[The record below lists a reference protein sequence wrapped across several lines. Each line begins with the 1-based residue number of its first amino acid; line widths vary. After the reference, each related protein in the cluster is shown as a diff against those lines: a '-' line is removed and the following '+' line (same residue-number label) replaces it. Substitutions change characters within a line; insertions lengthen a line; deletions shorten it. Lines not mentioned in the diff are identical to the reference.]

1 MFLSQSQL
9 IITTNKSNNGSKAAK
24 VKKTEQAAQTV
35 QTKAAKVKKTE
46 QAVQTVQTKA
56 ATVKKTTKK
65 TTSVSKTTSVREK
78 TIEHIQLAGQ
88 GIYDDGK
95 YFRFEP
101 EDSDFGVVKPFKG
114 NGSIQLLSD
123 GTLDVVRTIRKKSL
137 STLIKKLPHGRLSKT
152 MAGAIQL
159 TIKDF
164 LNEKTKINNILLAE
178 TAQASSVYADYEK
191 ANTRR

>member
-9 IITTNKSNNGSKAAK
+9 FMTTNKSIKGS
-24 VKKTEQAAQTV
+24 
-35 QTKAAKVKKTE
+35 KAAKVKKTE
-46 QAVQTVQTKA
+46 QAVQTKA
-56 ATVKKTTKK
+56 ATVKKTTRK
-65 TTSVSKTTSVREK
+65 TTSVSEK

-88 GIYDDGK
+88 GFYDDGK

-101 EDSDFGVVKPFKG
+101 EDRDFGVVKPFKG

-152 MAGAIQL
+152 FDGAIQL
-159 TIKDF
+159 TIKVF
-164 LNEKTKINNILLAE
+164 LNEKVKINNILLAE
-178 TAQASSVYADYEK
+178 TAQASSAYADYEK

>member
-1 MFLSQSQL
+1 MFLSQTQL
-9 IITTNKSNNGSKAAK
+9 FMTTNKSIKGSKAAK
-24 VKKTEQAAQTV
+24 VKKTE
-35 QTKAAKVKKTE
+35 KAA
-46 QAVQTVQTKA
+46 QTKA

-65 TTSVSKTTSVREK
+65 TSVSKTTSVSEK
-78 TIEHIQLAGQ
+78 TIEHFQLAGQ

-123 GTLDVVRTIRKKSL
+123 GTLDVVRTIRKRSL

-152 MAGAIQL
+152 FDGAIQL
-159 TIKDF
+159 TIKVF
-164 LNEKTKINNILLAE
+164 LNEKVKIGNVLLAE
-178 TAQASSVYADYEK
+178 TAQALNAYDVYETVNK
-191 ANTRR
+191 

>member
-9 IITTNKSNNGSKAAK
+9 FMTTNKSIKGS
-24 VKKTEQAAQTV
+24 
-35 QTKAAKVKKTE
+35 KAAKVKKTE

-56 ATVKKTTKK
+56 AKVKKTTRK
-65 TTSVSKTTSVREK
+65 TTSVSEK

-101 EDSDFGVVKPFKG
+101 EDRDFGVVKPFKG

-152 MAGAIQL
+152 FDGAIQL
-159 TIKDF
+159 TIKVF

-178 TAQASSVYADYEK
+178 TAQASSAYADYEK
-191 ANTRR
+191 ANK

>member
-1 MFLSQSQL
+1 MFLSQTQL
-9 IITTNKSNNGSKAAK
+9 IMTTNKTNNGSKAAK
-24 VKKTEQAAQTV
+24 VKKTE
-35 QTKAAKVKKTE
+35 KAE
-46 QAVQTVQTKA
+46 QTKA

-65 TTSVSKTTSVREK
+65 TSVSKTTSVSEK

-152 MAGAIQL
+152 FDGAIQL
-159 TIKDF
+159 TIKVF

-178 TAQASSVYADYEK
+178 TAQASSAYADYEK

>member
-9 IITTNKSNNGSKAAK
+9 IMTTNKSNNGSKAAK
-24 VKKTEQAAQTV
+24 VKKTE
-35 QTKAAKVKKTE
+35 KAA
-46 QAVQTVQTKA
+46 QTKA
-56 ATVKKTTKK
+56 ATVKKTTR
-65 TTSVSKTTSVREK
+65 KTTSVREK
-78 TIEHIQLAGQ
+78 TIEHFQLAGQ

-101 EDSDFGVVKPFKG
+101 EDSDFGMVKPFKG

-123 GTLDVVRTIRKKSL
+123 GTLDVVRTIRKRSL
-137 STLIKKLPHGRLSKT
+137 STLIKKLTHGRLSKT
-152 MAGAIQL
+152 FDGAIQL
-159 TIKDF
+159 TIKVF

-178 TAQASSVYADYEK
+178 TAQASSAYADYEK

>member
-1 MFLSQSQL
+1 MFLSQTQL
-9 IITTNKSNNGSKAAK
+9 IMTTKRNIKGS
-24 VKKTEQAAQTV
+24 
-35 QTKAAKVKKTE
+35 
-46 QAVQTVQTKA
+46 KA
-56 ATVKKTTKK
+56 ATVKKTTKSK
-65 TTSVSKTTSVREK
+65 KTTTVSETTSVSKTTSVSEK
-78 TIEHIQLAGQ
+78 TIEHIQLTGQ

-123 GTLDVVRTIRKKSL
+123 GTLDVVRTIRKRSL

-152 MAGAIQL
+152 FDGAIQL
-159 TIKDF
+159 TIKVF

-178 TAQASSVYADYEK
+178 TAQASSAYADYEK
-191 ANTRR
+191 ANLKR

>member
-9 IITTNKSNNGSKAAK
+9 FMTTNKTNKGSKAAT
-24 VKKTEQAAQTV
+24 VKKTAQT
-35 QTKAAKVKKTE
+35 KD
-46 QAVQTVQTKA
+46 

-65 TTSVSKTTSVREK
+65 TSVSKTTSVSEK
-78 TIEHIQLAGQ
+78 TIEHFQLAGQ

-101 EDSDFGVVKPFKG
+101 EDCDFGMVKPFKG

-152 MAGAIQL
+152 FDGAIQL
-159 TIKDF
+159 TIKVF
-164 LNEKTKINNILLAE
+164 LNEKAKISNIMLAE
-178 TAQASSVYADYEK
+178 TVQASSAYADYEK
-191 ANTRR
+191 ANLKR

>member
-9 IITTNKSNNGSKAAK
+9 IMTTNKSNNGSKAAK
-24 VKKTEQAAQTV
+24 VKKTEKAA
-35 QTKAAKVKKTE
+35 QTKAATVKKTE
-46 QAVQTVQTKA
+46 QAAQTKA
-56 ATVKKTTKK
+56 ATVKKTTRKI
-65 TTSVSKTTSVREK
+65 TSVSEK
-78 TIEHIQLAGQ
+78 TIEHFQLAGQ

-101 EDSDFGVVKPFKG
+101 EDRDFGVVKPFKG

-152 MAGAIQL
+152 MDGAIQL
-159 TIKDF
+159 TIKVF
-164 LNEKTKINNILLAE
+164 LNEKVKINNILLAE
-178 TAQASSVYADYEK
+178 TAQASSAYADYEK

>member
-1 MFLSQSQL
+1 M
-9 IITTNKSNNGSKAAK
+9 TTNKTNNGSKAAK
-24 VKKTEQAAQTV
+24 VKKTE
-35 QTKAAKVKKTE
+35 KAAH
-46 QAVQTVQTKA
+46 TVQTKA

-101 EDSDFGVVKPFKG
+101 EDSDFGVIKPFKG

-123 GTLDVVRTIRKKSL
+123 GTLDVVRTIRKRSL

-152 MAGAIQL
+152 FDGAIQL
-159 TIKDF
+159 TIKVF

-178 TAQASSVYADYEK
+178 TAQASSAYADYEK
-191 ANTRR
+191 ANK

>member
-9 IITTNKSNNGSKAAK
+9 FMTTNKSIKGSKAAK
-24 VKKTEQAAQTV
+24 VKKTE
-35 QTKAAKVKKTE
+35 KAA
-46 QAVQTVQTKA
+46 QTKA

-65 TTSVSKTTSVREK
+65 TSVSKTTSVSEK
-78 TIEHIQLAGQ
+78 TIEHFQLAGQ

-152 MAGAIQL
+152 FDGAIQL
-159 TIKDF
+159 TIKVF
-164 LNEKTKINNILLAE
+164 LNEKAKINNILLAE
-178 TAQASSVYADYEK
+178 TAQASSAYADYEK
-191 ANTRR
+191 ANK

>member
-1 MFLSQSQL
+1 M
-9 IITTNKSNNGSKAAK
+9 TTNKSIKGSKAAK
-24 VKKTEQAAQTV
+24 VKKTEQAVQSV
-35 QTKAAKVKKTE
+35 QTKAT
-46 QAVQTVQTKA
+46 
-56 ATVKKTTKK
+56 TVKKTTKK
-65 TTSVSKTTSVREK
+65 TTSVSKITSVSEK

-88 GIYDDGK
+88 GFYDDGK

-152 MAGAIQL
+152 FDGAIQL
-159 TIKDF
+159 TIKVF
-164 LNEKTKINNILLAE
+164 LNEKAKISNILLAE
-178 TAQASSVYADYEK
+178 TAQASSAYADYEK